1 MCLQSRKRNT
11 NFLKHGNILDRTE
24 LVPRFQLL
32 MSAFIIFIV
41 LKAGFLVL
49 FFSKSMK
56 DEGFLLMYNM
66 NETVVGSFV
75 LMPED
80 EMSALFM
87 EIFVHFFL

>member
-1 MCLQSRKRNT
+1 
-11 NFLKHGNILDRTE
+11 
-24 LVPRFQLL
+24 
-32 MSAFIIFIV
+32 
-41 LKAGFLVL
+41 
-49 FFSKSMK
+49 MK
-56 DEGFLLMYNM
+56 DEGFLLMCNM